1 MIRRIANIAAAMM
14 VRVVRVAHRNLNDR
28 RGFLRGA
35 KACARGVA
43 RAQEERGYRQKH
55 LPCGA
60 EHGR

>member
-1 MIRRIANIAAAMM
+1 MIRRIANVTAAMM
-14 VRVVRVAHRNLNDR
+14 VRVVRIAHRSLDNR

-35 KACARGVA
+35 KARARGMTG
-43 RAQEERGYRQKH
+43 AQKERGDRQKH